1 MDPKTSRNSEAV
13 MKGER
18 ANNVELKSLGSPLFA
33 KLIDERRASAAATS
47 TAASQPYNS
56 RIKKM
61 NVSETVISA
70 LTWGIWT
77 PIREPN
83 TIVTKTSNKNWRSRL
98 EVWRRVSDQLHAK
111 APAAMM
117 NHKNGL

>member
-13 MKGER
+13 MKEET
-18 ANNVELKSLGSPLFA
+18 ANSAELNSLLTHLFA
-33 KLIDERRASAAATS
+33 KRIDEQRASAAATS
-47 TAASQPYNS
+47 TAASPPYNS
-56 RIKKM
+56 RIKKI

-98 EVWRRVSDQLHAK
+98 EV
-111 APAAMM
+111 
-117 NHKNGL
+117 